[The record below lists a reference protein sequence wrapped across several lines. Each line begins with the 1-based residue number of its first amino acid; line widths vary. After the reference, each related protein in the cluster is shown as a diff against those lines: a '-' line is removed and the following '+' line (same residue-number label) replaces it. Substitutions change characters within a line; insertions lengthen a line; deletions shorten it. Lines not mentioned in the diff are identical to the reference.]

1 MLVKSVT
8 SLGMRA
14 CILFHS
20 GFSTTSAT
28 ALKHQH
34 PYAQLQA
41 SHKQLS
47 ELLKSGN
54 AEFFQYPLPMGLTF
68 ITLVIRGSHNFIIA
82 ILNVLIT

>member
-14 CILFHS
+14 CKQFHS
-20 GFSTTSAT
+20 GSSTTSAT
-28 ALKHQH
+28 AVKHQH

-41 SHKQLS
+41 SHKQLP

-54 AEFFQYPLPMGLTF
+54 AEFFQYPLPMGLIF
-68 ITLVIRGSHNFIIA
+68 ITLIIKGSHNFIIA
-82 ILNVLIT
+82 ISNVLIT